1 MLTVSPDCSAV
12 SASEHLLLRVL
23 VRIATLF
30 FSVIKIEYAGMA
42 ELADALDSGSSES
55 NFIQVQVLLPAPIQ
69 VFAKDFANTFSF
81 ETLYE
86 DKEPNRVFA
95 TDFSYEHPVSI
106 VLISIGFREV
116 LHFI

>member
-55 NFIQVQVLLPAPIQ
+55 NFIQVQVLLPAPNSRNPNPKP
-69 VFAKDFANTFSF
+69 VGEGFGFLWLFVNSWG
-81 ETLYE
+81 
-86 DKEPNRVFA
+86 KEKQKGI
-95 TDFSYEHPVSI
+95 E
-106 VLISIGFREV
+106 
-116 LHFI
+116 